1 MAKKRIKRRKTLL
14 EKKTYVRQQAVRMT
28 KKMTWP
34 EAEFVKLMN
43 ELEILCEPQK
53 IIRLKI
59 YDFYLPDYNIIV
71 EVDGDYFHGNP
82 VLFEEASKMQKRNIK
97 NDKYKDTLARGLG
110 FQLERVWESDLK
122 NNYEQVKERFK
133 QLCK

>member
-1 MAKKRIKRRKTLL
+1 MS
-14 EKKTYVRQQAVRMT
+14 

-34 EAEFVKLMN
+34 EAEFVKLME
-43 ELEILCEPQK
+43 ELNITCESQK

-59 YDFYLPDYNIIV
+59 YDFFLPDYNIII

-82 VLFEEASKMQKRNIK
+82 ELFEEMNKMQKRNIK
-97 NDKYKDTLARGLG
+97 NDKYKDMLARGLG
-110 FQLERVWESDLK
+110 YQLERVWENDLK

-133 QLCK
+133 RLCR